1 MRKKGIAVAGN
12 MIVDMLY
19 PIDGFPKPGELTTIT
34 ADATRSTGGCLCN
47 DILDLAAL
55 DPELP
60 LTALGRVG
68 EDEAGDFVLEK
79 LRERPNISL
88 AQIRRQGTTS
98 YTLVMADEVSKQRSF
113 YQCRG
118 ANADFCEADI
128 DWDRLDVDMLHIGYI
143 LLLDALDAPD
153 GEYGTKMARLL
164 HTARQRG
171 IKTSI
176 DVVTE
181 ASERFGRIVSPALR
195 YTDYCIIN
203 EVEAQA
209 TTGVR
214 LTEGKRPAPPRGAAG
229 SARQTQ
235 GTGRVHL
242 GGHPLAGGRLWI
254 GRKQRLRGSAQPE
267 IASGLHQGFRGR
279 GRRLL
284 LRRALRRLEGAAA
297 CAGHRTGHG
306 QRRLLA
312 QPARRHRGHALLRG
326 GAAPLPR
333 TARRGII
340 ARQTGRPEAAA
351 HKRRQRLKAL
361 AFANRPHPVL

>member
-47 DILDLAAL
+47 DILDLATL

-68 EDEAGDFVLEK
+68 EDEASDFVLEK

-88 AQIRRQGTTS
+88 EQIRRQGTTS

-181 ASERFGRIVSPALR
+181 ASERFGRIVTPALR
-195 YTDYCIIN
+195 YTDYCVIN

-214 LTEGKRPAPPRGAAG
+214 LTREDGLLRREALPG
-229 SARQTQ
+229 SARHAQ

-254 GRKQRLRGSAQPE
+254 GRKQRLRGSGQPE
-267 IASGLHQGFRGR
+267 IAAGLHQGFRGR
-279 GRRLL
+279 GRTPSAPACSTPPGRGCR
-284 LRRALRRLEGAAA
+284 LRRPSNWARPAPPARSASPAPPRA
-297 CAGHRTGHG
+297 CA
-306 QRRLLA
+306 
-312 QPARRHRGHALLRG
+312 PARRRCASTANCAPGHNCPPNGPPPLG
-326 GAAPLPR
+326 GP
-333 TARRGII
+333 
-340 ARQTGRPEAAA
+340 
-351 HKRRQRLKAL
+351 
-361 AFANRPHPVL
+361 

>member
-60 LTALGRVG
+60 LAALGRVG

-164 HTARQRG
+164 HSARQRG

-214 LTEGKRPAPPRGAAG
+214 LTEENG
-229 SARQTQ
+229 
-235 GTGRVHL
+235 
-242 GGHPLAGGRLWI
+242 
-254 GRKQRLRGSAQPE
+254 
-267 IASGLHQGFRGR
+267 
-279 GRRLL
+279 L
-284 LRRALRRLEGAAA
+284 LRREALPEALGRLKELGVSTWAVIHSPEGGFGLDENNAYVEVPSLKLPQGYIKGSVGAGDAFCSGVLYAAWKGLPLAQAIELGTASAACSLSQPGATEGMRSCAEALRLYRELRAGA
-297 CAGHRTGHG
+297 
-306 QRRLLA
+306 
-312 QPARRHRGHALLRG
+312 
-326 GAAPLPR
+326 
-333 TARRGII
+333 
-340 ARQTGRPEAAA
+340 
-351 HKRRQRLKAL
+351 
-361 AFANRPHPVL
+361 

>member
-128 DWDRLDVDMLHIGYI
+128 DWDKLDVDMLHIGYI

-164 HTARQRG
+164 HTAQQRG
-171 IKTSI
+171 IRTSI
-176 DVVTE
+176 DVVSE
-181 ASERFGRIVSPALR
+181 ASERFGRIVTPALR

-214 LTEGKRPAPPRGAAG
+214 LTDE
-229 SARQTQ
+229 
-235 GTGRVHL
+235 
-242 GGHPLAGGRLWI
+242 
-254 GRKQRLRGSAQPE
+254 
-267 IASGLHQGFRGR
+267 SG
-279 GRRLL
+279 L
-284 LRRALRRLEGAAA
+284 LRREALPEALGALKKLGVSTWAVIHSPEGGFGLDENNAYVEVPSLKLPQGYIKGSVGAGDAFCSGVLYAAWKGLPLAQAIELGTACAACSLSQPGATEGMRSCAEALRLYQNLR
-297 CAGHRTGHG
+297 
-306 QRRLLA
+306 A
-312 QPARRHRGHALLRG
+312 QP
-326 GAAPLPR
+326 
-333 TARRGII
+333 
-340 ARQTGRPEAAA
+340 
-351 HKRRQRLKAL
+351 
-361 AFANRPHPVL
+361 

>member
-164 HTARQRG
+164 HTAQQRG
-171 IKTSI
+171 IRTSI
-176 DVVTE
+176 DVVSE
-181 ASERFGRIVSPALR
+181 ASERFGRIISPALR

-214 LTEGKRPAPPRGAAG
+214 LTREDG
-229 SARQTQ
+229 
-235 GTGRVHL
+235 
-242 GGHPLAGGRLWI
+242 
-254 GRKQRLRGSAQPE
+254 
-267 IASGLHQGFRGR
+267 
-279 GRRLL
+279 L
-284 LRRALRRLEGAAA
+284 LRREALPEALGRLKELGVSTWAVIHSPEGGFGLDENNAYVEVPSLKLPQGYIKGSVGAGDAFCSGVLYAAWKVLPLAQAIELGTACAACSLSQPGATEGMRSCAEALRLYRELRAGA
-297 CAGHRTGHG
+297 
-306 QRRLLA
+306 
-312 QPARRHRGHALLRG
+312 
-326 GAAPLPR
+326 
-333 TARRGII
+333 
-340 ARQTGRPEAAA
+340 
-351 HKRRQRLKAL
+351 
-361 AFANRPHPVL
+361 

>member
-181 ASERFGRIVSPALR
+181 ASERFGRIISPALR

-214 LTEGKRPAPPRGAAG
+214 LTEENG
-229 SARQTQ
+229 
-235 GTGRVHL
+235 
-242 GGHPLAGGRLWI
+242 
-254 GRKQRLRGSAQPE
+254 
-267 IASGLHQGFRGR
+267 
-279 GRRLL
+279 L
-284 LRRALRRLEGAAA
+284 LRREALPEALGALKKLGVSTWAVIHSPEGGFGLDENNAYVEVPSLKLPQGYIKGSVGAGDAFCSGVLYAAWKGLPLAQAIELGTACAACSLSQPGATEGMRSCAEALRLYRELRAGA
-297 CAGHRTGHG
+297 
-306 QRRLLA
+306 
-312 QPARRHRGHALLRG
+312 
-326 GAAPLPR
+326 
-333 TARRGII
+333 
-340 ARQTGRPEAAA
+340 
-351 HKRRQRLKAL
+351 
-361 AFANRPHPVL
+361 

>member
-128 DWDRLDVDMLHIGYI
+128 DWDSLDVDMLHIGYI

-164 HTARQRG
+164 HSARQRG

-214 LTEGKRPAPPRGAAG
+214 LTREDG
-229 SARQTQ
+229 
-235 GTGRVHL
+235 
-242 GGHPLAGGRLWI
+242 
-254 GRKQRLRGSAQPE
+254 
-267 IASGLHQGFRGR
+267 
-279 GRRLL
+279 L
-284 LRRALRRLEGAAA
+284 LRREALPEALGRLKELGVSTWAVIHSPEGGFGLDENNAYVEVPSLKLPQGYIKGSVGAGDAFCSGVLYAAWKGLPLAQAIELGTACAACSLSQPGATEGMRSCAEALRLYREL
-297 CAGHRTGHG
+297 R
-306 QRRLLA
+306 A
-312 QPARRHRGHALLRG
+312 QA
-326 GAAPLPR
+326 
-333 TARRGII
+333 
-340 ARQTGRPEAAA
+340 
-351 HKRRQRLKAL
+351 
-361 AFANRPHPVL
+361 

>member
-34 ADATRSTGGCLCN
+34 ADVTRSTGGCLCN

-68 EDEAGDFVLEK
+68 EDEAGDFVLKK

-171 IKTSI
+171 IRTSI
-176 DVVTE
+176 DVVSE
-181 ASERFGRIVSPALR
+181 ASERFGRIVTPALR

-214 LTEGKRPAPPRGAAG
+214 LTDENG
-229 SARQTQ
+229 
-235 GTGRVHL
+235 
-242 GGHPLAGGRLWI
+242 
-254 GRKQRLRGSAQPE
+254 
-267 IASGLHQGFRGR
+267 
-279 GRRLL
+279 L
-284 LRRALRRLEGAAA
+284 LRREALPEALGTLKELGVSTWAVIHSPEGGFGLDEKDAYVEVPSLKLPQGYIKGSVGAGDAFCSGVLYAAWKGLPLTRAIELGTACAA
-297 CAGHRTGHG
+297 CSLSQPGATEGMRSCAEAMRLYHDLRA
-306 QRRLLA
+306 QR
-312 QPARRHRGHALLRG
+312 
-326 GAAPLPR
+326 
-333 TARRGII
+333 
-340 ARQTGRPEAAA
+340 
-351 HKRRQRLKAL
+351 
-361 AFANRPHPVL
+361 

>member
-214 LTEGKRPAPPRGAAG
+214 LTEENG
-229 SARQTQ
+229 
-235 GTGRVHL
+235 
-242 GGHPLAGGRLWI
+242 
-254 GRKQRLRGSAQPE
+254 
-267 IASGLHQGFRGR
+267 
-279 GRRLL
+279 L
-284 LRRALRRLEGAAA
+284 LRREALPEALGRLKELGVSTWAVIHSPEGGFGLDENNAYVEVPSLKLPQGYIKGSVGAGDAFCSGVLYAAWKGLPLAQAIELGTASAACSLSQPGATEGMRSCAEALRLYRELRAGA
-297 CAGHRTGHG
+297 
-306 QRRLLA
+306 
-312 QPARRHRGHALLRG
+312 
-326 GAAPLPR
+326 
-333 TARRGII
+333 
-340 ARQTGRPEAAA
+340 
-351 HKRRQRLKAL
+351 
-361 AFANRPHPVL
+361 

>member
-60 LTALGRVG
+60 LAALGRVG

-214 LTEGKRPAPPRGAAG
+214 LTEENG
-229 SARQTQ
+229 
-235 GTGRVHL
+235 
-242 GGHPLAGGRLWI
+242 
-254 GRKQRLRGSAQPE
+254 
-267 IASGLHQGFRGR
+267 
-279 GRRLL
+279 L
-284 LRRALRRLEGAAA
+284 LRREALPEALGRLKELGVSTWAVIHSPEGGFGLDENNAYVEVPSLKLPQGYIKGSVGAGDAFCSGVLYAAWKGLPLAQAIELGTASAACSLSQPGATEGMRSCAEALRLYRELRAGA
-297 CAGHRTGHG
+297 
-306 QRRLLA
+306 
-312 QPARRHRGHALLRG
+312 
-326 GAAPLPR
+326 
-333 TARRGII
+333 
-340 ARQTGRPEAAA
+340 
-351 HKRRQRLKAL
+351 
-361 AFANRPHPVL
+361 

>member
-47 DILDLAAL
+47 DILDLATL

-88 AQIRRQGTTS
+88 EQIRRQGTTS

-181 ASERFGRIVSPALR
+181 ASERFGRIVTPALR
-195 YTDYCIIN
+195 YTDYCVIN

-214 LTEGKRPAPPRGAAG
+214 LTREDG
-229 SARQTQ
+229 
-235 GTGRVHL
+235 
-242 GGHPLAGGRLWI
+242 
-254 GRKQRLRGSAQPE
+254 
-267 IASGLHQGFRGR
+267 
-279 GRRLL
+279 L
-284 LRRALRRLEGAAA
+284 LRREAL
-297 CAGHRTGHG
+297 
-306 QRRLLA
+306 
-312 QPARRHRGHALLRG
+312 
-326 GAAPLPR
+326 
-333 TARRGII
+333 
-340 ARQTGRPEAAA
+340 PEALGTLKELGVSTWAVIHSPEGGFGLDENNAYVEVPSLKLPQGYIKGSVGAGDAFCSGVLYAA
-351 HKRRQRLKAL
+351 RKE
-361 AFANRPHPVL
+361 

>member
-47 DILDLAAL
+47 DILDLATL

-88 AQIRRQGTTS
+88 EQIRRQGTTS

-181 ASERFGRIVSPALR
+181 ASERFGRIVTPALR
-195 YTDYCIIN
+195 YTDYCVIN

-214 LTEGKRPAPPRGAAG
+214 LTREDG
-229 SARQTQ
+229 
-235 GTGRVHL
+235 
-242 GGHPLAGGRLWI
+242 
-254 GRKQRLRGSAQPE
+254 
-267 IASGLHQGFRGR
+267 
-279 GRRLL
+279 L
-284 LRRALRRLEGAAA
+284 LRREALPEALGTLKELGVSTWAVIHSPEGGFGLDENNAYVEVPSLKLPQGYIKGSVGAGDAFCSGVLYAAWKGLPLAQAIELGTACAACSLSQPGATEGMRSCAEALRLYRELRAGA
-297 CAGHRTGHG
+297 
-306 QRRLLA
+306 
-312 QPARRHRGHALLRG
+312 
-326 GAAPLPR
+326 
-333 TARRGII
+333 
-340 ARQTGRPEAAA
+340 
-351 HKRRQRLKAL
+351 
-361 AFANRPHPVL
+361 

>member
-88 AQIRRQGTTS
+88 AQIRRHGTTS

-181 ASERFGRIVSPALR
+181 ASERFGRIISPALR

-214 LTEGKRPAPPRGAAG
+214 LTREDG
-229 SARQTQ
+229 
-235 GTGRVHL
+235 
-242 GGHPLAGGRLWI
+242 
-254 GRKQRLRGSAQPE
+254 
-267 IASGLHQGFRGR
+267 
-279 GRRLL
+279 L
-284 LRRALRRLEGAAA
+284 LRREALPEALGRLKELGVSTWAVIHSPEGGFGLDENNAYVEVPSLKLPQGYIKGSVGAGDAFCSGVLYAAWKGLPLAQAIELGTASAACSLSQPGATEGMRSCAEALRLYRELRAGA
-297 CAGHRTGHG
+297 
-306 QRRLLA
+306 
-312 QPARRHRGHALLRG
+312 
-326 GAAPLPR
+326 
-333 TARRGII
+333 
-340 ARQTGRPEAAA
+340 
-351 HKRRQRLKAL
+351 
-361 AFANRPHPVL
+361 

>member
-128 DWDRLDVDMLHIGYI
+128 DWDKLDVDMLHIGYI

-164 HTARQRG
+164 HTAQQRG
-171 IKTSI
+171 IRTSI
-176 DVVTE
+176 DVVSE
-181 ASERFGRIVSPALR
+181 ASERFGRIVTPALR

-214 LTEGKRPAPPRGAAG
+214 LTDE
-229 SARQTQ
+229 
-235 GTGRVHL
+235 
-242 GGHPLAGGRLWI
+242 
-254 GRKQRLRGSAQPE
+254 
-267 IASGLHQGFRGR
+267 SG
-279 GRRLL
+279 L
-284 LRRALRRLEGAAA
+284 LRREALPEALGALKKLGVSTWAVIHSPEGGFGLDENNAYVEVPSLKLPQGYIKGSVGAGDAFCSGVLYAAWKGLPLAQAIELGTACAACSLSQPGATEGMRSCAEALRLYHALR
-297 CAGHRTGHG
+297 
-306 QRRLLA
+306 A
-312 QPARRHRGHALLRG
+312 QP
-326 GAAPLPR
+326 
-333 TARRGII
+333 
-340 ARQTGRPEAAA
+340 
-351 HKRRQRLKAL
+351 
-361 AFANRPHPVL
+361 

>member
-47 DILDLAAL
+47 DILDLATL

-88 AQIRRQGTTS
+88 EQIRRQGTTS

-181 ASERFGRIVSPALR
+181 ASERFGRIVTPALR
-195 YTDYCIIN
+195 YTDYCVIN

-214 LTEGKRPAPPRGAAG
+214 LTREDG
-229 SARQTQ
+229 
-235 GTGRVHL
+235 
-242 GGHPLAGGRLWI
+242 
-254 GRKQRLRGSAQPE
+254 
-267 IASGLHQGFRGR
+267 
-279 GRRLL
+279 L
-284 LRRALRRLEGAAA
+284 LRREALPEALGTLKELGVSTWAVIHSPEGGFGLDENNAYVEVPSLKLPQGYIKGSVGAGDAFCSGVLYAAWKGLPLAQAIELGTACAACSLSQPGATEGMRSCAEALRLYREL
-297 CAGHRTGHG
+297 R
-306 QRRLLA
+306 A
-312 QPARRHRGHALLRG
+312 QA
-326 GAAPLPR
+326 
-333 TARRGII
+333 
-340 ARQTGRPEAAA
+340 
-351 HKRRQRLKAL
+351 
-361 AFANRPHPVL
+361 

>member
-19 PIDGFPKPGELTTIT
+19 PIDGFPQPGELTTIT
-34 ADATRSTGGCLCN
+34 ADMTRSSGGCLCN
-47 DILDLAAL
+47 DIIDLATL

-68 EDEAGDFVLEK
+68 TDEAGDFVLEK
-79 LRERPNISL
+79 LRARPNISL
-88 AQIRRQGTTS
+88 GQIKRQGTTS

-128 DWDRLDVDMLHIGYI
+128 DWEKLDVDMLHIGYI

-153 GEYGTKMARLL
+153 DEYGTKMARLL
-164 HTARQRG
+164 HTAQRRG
-171 IKTSI
+171 IRTSI

-181 ASERFGRIVSPALR
+181 ASERFSRIVTPALR

-214 LTEGKRPAPPRGAAG
+214 LVGEDGRLRREALPEALGRLKELGVSTWAVIHSPEGGFGLDEKDAYVEVPSLKLPQGYIKGSVGAGDAFCSGVLYAAWKGMPLAQGIELGTASAACSLSQPGATEGMRSCEETMKLY
-229 SARQTQ
+229 
-235 GTGRVHL
+235 HEL
-242 GGHPLAGGRLWI
+242 
-254 GRKQRLRGSAQPE
+254 
-267 IASGLHQGFRGR
+267 RGR
-279 GRRLL
+279 G
-284 LRRALRRLEGAAA
+284 
-297 CAGHRTGHG
+297 
-306 QRRLLA
+306 
-312 QPARRHRGHALLRG
+312 
-326 GAAPLPR
+326 
-333 TARRGII
+333 
-340 ARQTGRPEAAA
+340 
-351 HKRRQRLKAL
+351 
-361 AFANRPHPVL
+361 